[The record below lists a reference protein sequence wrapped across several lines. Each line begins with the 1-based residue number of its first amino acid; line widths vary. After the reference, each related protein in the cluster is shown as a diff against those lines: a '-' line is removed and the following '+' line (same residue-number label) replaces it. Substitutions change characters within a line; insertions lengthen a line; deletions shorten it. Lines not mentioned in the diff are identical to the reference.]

1 MIEVDIEIFLKYVIM
16 SQGLHKELTCY
27 FHDRKMILVG
37 HFLLLSFGALA
48 AACQLG
54 TWLEHL
60 IEYYFE
66 KKSASDV
73 E

>member
-54 TWLEHL
+54 TWLENL
-60 IEYYFE
+60 IKHYS